1 MLALP
6 LLLLLAAQPGAP
18 AGRASPNPARAVVP
32 SNPALEFAR
41 GRTAFDRGEYARTI
55 QLLRPLL
62 YPELRLESEGEI
74 VQTHRMLGIAHLYER
89 QNEQA
94 AQEFRNLLQLRPD
107 YRMDRMLDPP
117 AVVEF
122 YNAILKEQEA
132 ELADLERKRQ
142 QADLENQRRLEAAR
156 NGPTVIERHFVR
168 NSMAVSFIPF
178 GAGQFQ
184 NGQPGKGWVFLGT
197 EAALATV
204 SIAAFTANF
213 AIYGV
218 RPAVACEKSSNPA
231 AHDEGCALGYVQNAD
246 RSRSQLLL
254 RVQLVSGALFFAT
267 AIWGVTDAVLNFRQ
281 QVMLTPTLEPAAK
294 KPEGQ
299 GQAGRRRG
307 PGGGGG
313 EGPRLSLMLGEGRV
327 GGGLAFRF

>member
-1 MLALP
+1 LLALP
-6 LLLLLAAQPGAP
+6 LLLVLAAQPGSP
-18 AGRASPNPARAVVP
+18 AGRPSVNPARPAVAA
-32 SNPALEFAR
+32 NPAQEFAR

-62 YPELRLESEGEI
+62 YPEVRLESEGEI

-122 YNAILKEQEA
+122 YNAILKQQET

-142 QADLENQRRLEAAR
+142 QADLEAQRRLEAAR
-156 NGPTVIERHFVR
+156 NGPTVVERHFVR

-184 NGQPGKGWVFLGT
+184 NGQPGKGWVFLGA

-218 RPAVACEKSSNPA
+218 RPSVDCERSSNPA
-231 AHDEGCALGYVQNAD
+231 AKDESCSQGFVESPA

-254 RVQLVSGALFFAT
+254 RVQLISGALFFAT

-281 QVMLTPTLEPAAK
+281 QVMITPTLEPAAK

-299 GQAGRRRG
+299 GQASRRRG
-307 PGGGGG
+307 PRAG
-313 EGPRLSLMLGEGRV
+313 EAPRISLMLVGDGQL